1 MIFIRQFK
9 TGTGRD
15 PRDKWIAVY
24 KCDACGHEAWLE
36 MYDPTRYNKDPRR
49 CPECGAMGAED
60 LRKNLAARR
69 AALEEQRAML
79 DREITKLVGEIE
91 ALPVGQTEGETA

>member
-1 MIFIRQFK
+1 MIFIRQFQ

-36 MYDPTRYNKDPRR
+36 MYDPTQYNKDPRR
-49 CPECGAMGAED
+49 CPECGSMGAED
-60 LRKNLAARR
+60 LRKSLEARR
-69 AALEEQRAML
+69 ASLEAQEAKVRL
-79 DREITKLVGEIE
+79 EIE
-91 ALPVGQTEGETA
+91 KVIQEIEQLERSTT